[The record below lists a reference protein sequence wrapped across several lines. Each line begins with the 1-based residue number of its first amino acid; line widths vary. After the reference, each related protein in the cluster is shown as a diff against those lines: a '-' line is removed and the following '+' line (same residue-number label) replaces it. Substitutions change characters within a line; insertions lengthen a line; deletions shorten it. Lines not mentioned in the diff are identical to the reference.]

1 MKKASSTPLSH
12 SEKQERKIEKKIR
25 MKERRYRETKDTKYL
40 SERDALQDE
49 LDTMRRNRRTNE
61 KLKKAKAEKKTRVVS
76 DDQLF
81 NEAKKYNR
89 SLQKE
94 AEKKERENSE
104 KEEELKDK
112 REEAMKKMK
121 DKKMKSKKN
130 ASIKERAQENEDTNE
145 DKKREWRDYRKDF
158 TEKYKEKYPEK
169 ILPSDSSLKDLQRQ
183 ESNFQK
189 LALKNYRGQLQKA
202 HLCKRVGLAKNE
214 LEKKIEFMNS
224 LDVPEEEKVKMIKI
238 MKELFTIESEDAMS
252 EFSDVIDIAIEDLE
266 SI

>member
-12 SEKQERKIEKKIR
+12 SEKQERKKEKQIR
-25 MKERRYRETKDTKYL
+25 MKGRRYRETKDTKYL
-40 SERDALQDE
+40 SKRDALQDE

-94 AEKKERENSE
+94 AKKKE
-104 KEEELKDK
+104 KEESKRAEELKNK
-112 REEAMKKMK
+112 RVGAKMKMK
-121 DKKMKSKKN
+121 DKKN
-130 ASIKERAQENEDTNE
+130 ASIKERAQENED
-145 DKKREWRDYRKDF
+145 KKKEWRDYRKDF

-169 ILPSDSSLKDLQRQ
+169 ILPSDSSCRDLQRQ
-183 ESNFQK
+183 KSNFQK

-202 HLCKRVGLAKNE
+202 QLCKRIELVENE

-224 LDVPEEEKVKMIKI
+224 LDVPEEQKSEMIKV
-238 MKELFTIESEDAMS
+238 MKELFTMESEDAMS

>member
-1 MKKASSTPLSH
+1 MKKVSSTPLSH
-12 SEKQERKIEKKIR
+12 SDKQERKKEKQIR
-25 MKERRYRETKDTKYL
+25 KEGRRYRETKDTKYL
-40 SERDALQDE
+40 SKIDALQDE

-81 NEAKKYNR
+81 NEARKYNR

-94 AEKKERENSE
+94 AKKKEKENSE

-121 DKKMKSKKN
+121 DKKN

-145 DKKREWRDYRKDF
+145 DKKKEWRDYREDF
-158 TEKYKEKYPEK
+158 TEKYREKYPEK
-169 ILPSDSSLKDLQRQ
+169 ILPSDSSCRDLQRQ
-183 ESNFQK
+183 KSNFQK

-202 HLCKRVGLAKNE
+202 QLCKRIELVENE

-224 LDVPEEEKVKMIKI
+224 LDVPEEQKSEMIKV
-238 MKELFTIESEDAMS
+238 MKELFTMESEDAMS